1 MFFTTAALERHEYL
15 CAESNSSRK
24 GKLTTTAKTTNKA
37 LLKWVEDIATL
48 TKPDNIVWVD
58 GSPSQYQ
65 ELTEELVQGGTFIP
79 LAPDKRPQS
88 FLARSDPSDVA
99 RVEDRTF
106 ICSQR
111 QEDAGPTNNWVDPNI
126 MRQTLFELYKGA
138 MQGRTMYV
146 IPFCMGPIGSP
157 FSKIGVELTD
167 SPYVVVSMYIM
178 AHTGQA
184 VLDALGD
191 SGDFVPAVHS
201 VGAPLSQGEKDST
214 WPCNPNHKYIVH
226 YPETTEIWSFGSGYG
241 GNALLGKKCLA
252 LRIAS
257 WLARKEGW
265 LAEHM
270 LILKLTSP
278 EGHVHYIAG
287 AFPSACGKTNLAMII
302 PTLPGWKAETIGDDI
317 AWMRI
322 GEDGRLWALN
332 PETGFFGVAPGTNS
346 KTNPI
351 AMETLRSSCLFV
363 NTALTEDGDVWWE
376 GMTEELPP
384 YLIDWQGN
392 PWTPESGRDAAHPNA
407 RFTVAAAQNPIMAP
421 EWTDPRGVPIS
432 AILLGGRRA
441 SVIPLVCEAF
451 NWNHGVFLGSIM
463 SSETTAAATG
473 EIGVVRRDPFAMLPF
488 CGYNMADYFAHWL
501 SMPQRT
507 SADKLPRIFYVNW
520 FRRGRDGSFLW
531 PGFGDNSRVLE
542 WICRRVEGENADAVE
557 SPIGYLPSPRDIDT
571 TGMNISPS
579 AMEELLSVDID
590 GWRKEVSLIEEHYA
604 QFGDRLPPQLRAE
617 LDALS
622 KRLHQSS

>member
-1 MFFTTAALERHEYL
+1 M
-15 CAESNSSRK
+15 
-24 GKLTTTAKTTNKA
+24 TTTARTNNKA
-37 LLKWVEDIATL
+37 LLKWVDDIAAL
-48 TKPDNIVWVD
+48 THPDNIEWID
-58 GSPSQYQ
+58 GSASQY
-65 ELTEELVQGGTFIP
+65 EHLLEELVRTGTFIP

-106 ICSQR
+106 ICSEKQA
-111 QEDAGPTNNWVDPNI
+111 DAGPTNNWIDPNV
-126 MRQTLFELYKGA
+126 MRQTLSDLYRGA

-146 IPFCMGPIGSP
+146 IPFCMGPVGSS
-157 FSKIGVELTD
+157 FSRIGVELTD
-167 SPYVVVSMYIM
+167 SPYVAASMYIM

-191 SGDFVPAVHS
+191 SGSFVPAVHS
-201 VGAPLSQGEKDST
+201 VGAPLSKGEQDSP

-257 WLARKEGW
+257 VMARQEGW

-278 EGHVHYIAG
+278 EGRVYYLAG

-332 PETGFFGVAPGTNS
+332 PEIGFFGVAPGTNS
-346 KTNPI
+346 KSNPI
-351 AMETLRSSCLFV
+351 AMKTLRSNCIFV
-363 NTALTEDGDVWWE
+363 NTALTDEGDVWWE
-376 GMTEELPP
+376 GMTEEYPP
-384 YLIDWQGN
+384 HLIDWQGN
-392 PWTPESGRDAAHPNA
+392 SWTPESGRYAAHPNA
-407 RFTVAAAQNPIMAP
+407 RFTVPAAQNPVMAP
-421 EWTDPRGVPIS
+421 EWSDPRGVPIS
-432 AILLGGRRA
+432 AILFGGRRA
-441 SVIPLVCEAF
+441 SVVPLVCEAF
-451 NWNHGVFLGSIM
+451 DWNHGVFLGSIM

-473 EIGVVRRDPFAMLPF
+473 EVGVVRRDPFAMLPF
-488 CGYNMADYFAHWL
+488 CGYNMADYFDHWL
-501 SMPQRT
+501 SIPQRT
-507 SADKLPRIFYVNW
+507 SPEKLPPIFYVNW
-520 FRRGRDGSFLW
+520 FRRDRDGNFLW

-542 WICRRVEGENADAVE
+542 WICRRVDGESAGAIE
-557 SPIGYLPSPRDIDT
+557 SPIGYLPSAGEIDT
-571 TGMNISPS
+571 TGMDMDS
-579 AMEELLSVDID
+579 ATIKELLAVDLD
-590 GWRKEVSLIEEHYA
+590 GWRREIPLIEEHYA
-604 QFGDRLPPQLRAE
+604 QFGDRLPLQLRVE
-617 LDALS
+617 LESLRR
-622 KRLHQSS
+622 RLNSSGNG